1 MYEECHQE
9 NRQLSYDI
17 HGVKLQLEKVKHQL
31 ELAAQVSPYNTIRVS
46 TGVLNFRASLYRDKF
61 FGPFGTLI
69 FKKNASENA
78 RIKCG

>member
-31 ELAAQVSPYNTIRVS
+31 ELAAQVSPYNTNK
-46 TGVLNFRASLYRDKF
+46 TVLTCVKLV
-61 FGPFGTLI
+61 LI
-69 FKKNASENA
+69 NVNKVLKSQNQKNGDGSEVECN
-78 RIKCG
+78 

>member
-31 ELAAQVSPYNTIRVS
+31 ELAAQVSPYNTCK
-46 TGVLNFRASLYRDKF
+46 TVLTSVKL
-61 FGPFGTLI
+61 LL
-69 FKKNASENA
+69 FKLGKSNVN
-78 RIKCG
+78 KL

>member
-31 ELAAQVSPYNTIRVS
+31 ELAAQVSPYNTCRTS
-46 TGVLNFRASLYRDKF
+46 SH
-61 FGPFGTLI
+61 
-69 FKKNASENA
+69 
-78 RIKCG
+78 